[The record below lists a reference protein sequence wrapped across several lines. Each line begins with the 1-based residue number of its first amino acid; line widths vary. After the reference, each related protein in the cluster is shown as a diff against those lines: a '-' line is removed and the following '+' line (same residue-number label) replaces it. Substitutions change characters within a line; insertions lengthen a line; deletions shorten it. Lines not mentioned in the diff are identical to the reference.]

1 MIKSSVGMEGFIL
14 TDSLAGVGCG
24 GVVVVYS
31 PLWPEKHGSLEDSRS
46 HFLSTQEAE
55 TENRK

>member
-1 MIKSSVGMEGFIL
+1 MIKSSVGTEGFIL
-14 TDSLAGVGCG
+14 TDSPAGVWCD

-31 PLWPEKHGSLEDSRS
+31 PLWPEKHGSLEDNGW

-55 TENRK
+55 NENRK

>member
-1 MIKSSVGMEGFIL
+1 MIKSSVGTEGFIL
-14 TDSLAGVGCG
+14 TDSPAGVWCD

-31 PLWPEKHGSLEDSRS
+31 PLWPEKHGGLEDNGW

-55 TENRK
+55 N